1 MIQLHTDCLVFE
13 AGGGD
18 IPCSAEQVAIEL
30 TGVTLSAHD
39 AEVIRNAAAGVL
51 HYFKEEL
58 GRASITLAE
67 FSEALSKVLG
77 GFGMDLTFATPP
89 PVLTK
94 EPARV
99 VEADLERLANESG
112 EAFELAFFPRLRE
125 QVQSHLREYPQVLRF
140 TGLRVCV
147 KRLTGSRRW
156 TGRCQELNDQIVD
169 YLRQCLA
176 ETKEAAHCALVVT

>member
-1 MIQLHTDCLVFE
+1 MIRLHTDCLVFE
-13 AGGGD
+13 RGGGD

-30 TGVTLSAHD
+30 TGISLSAHD
-39 AEVIRNAAAGVL
+39 AEMIRNAAAGVL

-58 GRASITLAE
+58 GRASVTLAE

-77 GFGMDLTFATPP
+77 EFGMDLSLATPP
-89 PVLTK
+89 PILTQ
-94 EPARV
+94 EPPRV
-99 VEADLERLANESG
+99 VESDLGRLATESG

-125 QVQSHLREYPQVLRF
+125 QVQSHLRKFPRVLRF

-147 KRLTGSRRW
+147 KRLTRSRRW
-156 TGRCQELNDQIVD
+156 TGRCQQLNDQIVD

-176 ETKEAAHCALVVT
+176 ETKEAADCALVVT